1 MKKNIL
7 IYSAVLILFVSDMPP
22 SHFVYADADKAAPS
36 AGETEPEARFEKVA
50 QRLAKGINEK
60 DYQMIRADF
69 NKIMLDALTPEQLEP
84 VISNV
89 LAEHR
94 RIERLGKPH
103 IIWPNQAI
111 FPAHCQRGIF
121 DIKIV
126 LDAQD
131 KIAGLWLLPH
141 IPRELPTVEKHQT
154 SLALPFNGKWS
165 VFWGG
170 DTIELNQHFNT
181 PNQKYALDLLIV
193 GPNSK
198 THKTDGKKNTD
209 FYAFGKEVLACADG
223 IVTDVITGVRDNR
236 PGSMNP
242 YSALGNAV
250 FIQHQENEISVIAH
264 LKFDSTK
271 VKVGDKV
278 KTGQVIGLCG
288 NSGNSSEP
296 HIHFHLQNTP
306 VIQDGSGIKCRFEKV
321 LVEEKSTQ
329 ELLKEHSPIKGQ
341 VISNG

>member
-7 IYSAVLILFVSDMPP
+7 IYSTMLTLCMYAMLLQNL
-22 SHFVYADADKAAPS
+22 VYADADKTALPPEQT
-36 AGETEPEARFEKVA
+36 GPEARFEKIA
-50 QRLAKGINEK
+50 ERLVKGINEK
-60 DYQMIRADF
+60 NYQMIRADF
-69 NKIMLDALTPEQLEP
+69 NKIMLNALSAEQLEP
-84 VISNV
+84 VINNV

-111 FPAHCQRGIF
+111 FPAHCQKGIF
-121 DIKIV
+121 DIRIV

-131 KIAGLWLLPH
+131 KIAGLWLAPH
-141 IPRELPTVEKHQT
+141 TPRELPVVEKHKT

-170 DTIELNQHFNT
+170 DTIEQNQHFNT

-193 GPNSK
+193 DANGK
-198 THKTDGKKNTD
+198 TYKTDGKENTD

-223 IVTDVITGVRDNR
+223 IVTDVITGIRDNR

-296 HIHFHLQNTP
+296 HIHFHLQNTT

-321 LVEEKSTQ
+321 LVEEKGTQ
-329 ELLKEHSPIKGQ
+329 ELLKEHSPVKGQ